1 MMLST
6 NLFFI
11 ALGAILKYAV
21 TWTVAGIDLHIVGVI
36 LMVVGVAG
44 LAVNLVLWL
53 RTGDEVPRAGLWE

>member
-1 MMLST
+1 MLST

-21 TWTVAGIDLHIVGVI
+21 TWTVAGIDLHTVGLI

-53 RTGDEVPRAGLWE
+53 RTADDRVSRTGF